1 MKGDI
6 TKYISVKAIN
16 SSKLLIGSSSIF
28 IASLIPTPNIKI
40 GIIRGMIN
48 IGNKIFPLFAPNTNE
63 APIKP
68 TKDIASP
75 PIVMLASNQ
84 GVCLRSISS
93 KIKNIG
99 VLKIKGM
106 ITINQYEILFDNK
119 IISRGMGLVSNWSNH
134 PFSK

>member
-16 SSKLLIGSSSIF
+16 NSKLLIGSSFIF

-48 IGNKIFPLFAPNTNE
+48 IGNKIFPLFAPKTKE

-93 KIKNIG
+93 KIK
-99 VLKIKGM
+99 K
-106 ITINQYEILFDNK
+106 
-119 IISRGMGLVSNWSNH
+119 
-134 PFSK
+134 